1 MSWFA
6 RLFSRAKP
14 RFFEADRRHAEAI
27 ALLHARSF
35 QRGWSEEEVHAL
47 LSDPAVLAHAGSLK
61 SRFAGF
67 ILSRKAADEAEILS
81 VAVEKARRR
90 CGIGHALLNLHLRT
104 LAGAGVRAVF
114 LEVDEGN
121 HAALRLYRRAGFRQV
136 GRRPNYYPQP
146 GAKPATALVLRRDLD

>member
-1 MSWFA
+1 MSWLA

-14 RFFEADRRHAEAI
+14 RFGEAERRQAEAI
-27 ALLHARSF
+27 ANLHALSF

-47 LSDPAVLAHAGSLK
+47 LADPAVLAHAASLK
-61 SRFAGF
+61 GRFAGF

-81 VAVEKARRR
+81 VAVDKSRRR
-90 CGIGHALLNLHLRT
+90 CGLGHGLLNLHLRT

-114 LEVDEGN
+114 LEVDEAN
-121 HAALRLYRRAGFRQV
+121 EPALRLYRRAGFRQV

-146 GAKPATALVLRRDLD
+146 GGKPATALVLRRDLN